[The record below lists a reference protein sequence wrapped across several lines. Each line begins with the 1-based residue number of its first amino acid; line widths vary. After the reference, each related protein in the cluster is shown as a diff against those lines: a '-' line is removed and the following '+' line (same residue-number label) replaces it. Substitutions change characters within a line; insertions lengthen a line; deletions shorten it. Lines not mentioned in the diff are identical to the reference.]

1 VFFLHPGGAAIGM
14 KTYWKKLPSSIYR
27 RRLVQQSKR
36 RPLIPV
42 HVIVFLA
49 PAVLV
54 YTVFMV
60 IPLINSLRL
69 SFFEIGN
76 QNQLSFAGLQNY
88 IKLFTDS
95 NFAPFFWGA
104 LRNNFVFFAVHMF
117 VQNPIG
123 LLLAALLAEGGR
135 VRNFFRTIIF
145 MPTVL
150 SVVIIGFI
158 WQLILN
164 PLWGVAQSMLE
175 AVRLGDWFGPWLG
188 KPETALVTV
197 ALISVWQFVGIP
209 MILFYAALI
218 GIPDELTEA
227 ARVDGASAWETFWR
241 IKFPLILPTVGI
253 VGILT
258 FVGNFNAFDLIYT
271 MKGANAGPEFSTDIM
286 GTLFYRTFFGQQL
299 QLGNPTMGATVAA
312 MMFLII
318 LTGVVLYMFLWARR
332 VQSYEL

>member
-1 VFFLHPGGAAIGM
+1 M
-14 KTYWKKLPSSIYR
+14 QQKSR
-27 RRLVQQSKR
+27 RRS
-36 RPLIPV
+36 IPT
-42 HVIVFLA
+42 HVFVFLA
-49 PAVLV
+49 PAVLL
-54 YTVFMV
+54 YTLFMV
-60 IPLINSLRL
+60 FPLINSLGL
-69 SFFEIGN
+69 SFFEIGR
-76 QNQLSFAGLQNY
+76 QNQMSFNGGQNY

-95 NFAPFFWGA
+95 DFAPFFWRA
-104 LRNNFVFFAVHMF
+104 LKNNFIFFAVHML

-123 LLLAALLAEGGR
+123 LLLAALLVEGGR
-135 VRNFFRTIIF
+135 IRNFFRTVIF

-164 PLWGVAQSMLE
+164 PLWGVAESMLN
-175 AVRLGDWFGPWLG
+175 AIGLGAWFGPWLG

-197 ALISVWQFVGIP
+197 SLISVWQFVGIP

-218 GIPDELTEA
+218 GIPEELTEA
-227 ARVDGASAWETFWR
+227 ARVDGATAWDTFWHV
-241 IKFPLILPTVGI
+241 KFPLILPTVGI

-271 MKGANAGPEFSTDIM
+271 MKGANAGPDFATDIM

-299 QLGNPTMGATVAA
+299 QLGNPAMGATVAA

-318 LTGVVLYMFLWARR
+318 LTGVLLYMFLWARR
-332 VQSYEL
+332 VQTYEL